1 MGVEQGQ
8 IGKTE
13 EMADLNKNQDP
24 GADSL
29 SVARPYRPLSLRARL
44 ILATEYI
51 NCLHWGTQEDGKGLS
66 FLYVVE
72 TMNLL

>member
-24 GADSL
+24 GVDSL
-29 SVARPYRPLSLRARL
+29 SAARPYRPLSLRARL
-44 ILATEYI
+44 ILLLFVIASI
-51 NCLHWGTQEDGKGLS
+51 NRHGARVPEDDRLLFC
-66 FLYVVE
+66 FL
-72 TMNLL
+72 

>member
-24 GADSL
+24 GVDSL
-29 SVARPYRPLSLRARL
+29 SAARPYRPLSLRARL
-44 ILATEYI
+44 ILLLFVIAIPLTARVP
-51 NCLHWGTQEDGKGLS
+51 EDDRLLFC
-66 FLYVVE
+66 FL
-72 TMNLL
+72 

>member
-24 GADSL
+24 GVDSL
-29 SVARPYRPLSLRARL
+29 SAAVHIAL
-44 ILATEYI
+44 
-51 NCLHWGTQEDGKGLS
+51 
-66 FLYVVE
+66 FLFVPV
-72 TMNLL
+72 

>member
-13 EMADLNKNQDP
+13 EMAEVNKNQDP

-29 SVARPYRPLSLRARL
+29 SAPV
-44 ILATEYI
+44 
-51 NCLHWGTQEDGKGLS
+51 
-66 FLYVVE
+66 
-72 TMNLL
+72 